1 MQDNTLTL
9 KTPIEHKGH
18 TYSTLTMREP
28 RVRDTVI
35 ADKQGGTDAEVEIR
49 IFANLCEVP
58 PAVVE
63 NMAMRDYRGLQSI
76 YEGFLS

>member
-1 MQDNTLTL
+1 
-9 KTPIEHKGH
+9 
-18 TYSTLTMREP
+18 
-28 RVRDTVI
+28 
-35 ADKQGGTDAEVEIR
+35 
-49 IFANLCEVP
+49 VP